1 MTTTDM
7 ERLEEILAAVP
18 VELVLFVLLA
28 ATAVVIARLKDL
40 FSAALLAGIYS
51 LLSAGL
57 FTLMDAVDV
66 AFTEAAVGAGVTTV
80 LFLGTLSV
88 ASRQENQ
95 QPWRLRPL
103 LVVLLTGA
111 ALVYASFDLPRYGD
125 PDAPI
130 HHHIA
135 PEYIE
140 GVAKEIHIP
149 NVVTGVLASYRGY
162 DTLGETVVILA
173 AAVGVLMLLGW
184 PGARP
189 ASAWAESAEEGVH
202 PDQIAGKEPQRMREK
217 VILSSAGRL
226 MIPFIL
232 LFALYVQFHGDFGPG
247 GGFQAGVIFAAGL
260 VLFGLLFGVDAADR
274 VLPASVA
281 ECLIAVG
288 VLLFGGVGVVNML
301 LGGSFLDYD
310 TLSKD
315 HGQHYGILLVEAG
328 VGITVA
334 ATMTRLFYAFASL
347 AGARGG
353 ATEH

>member
-1 MTTTDM
+1 M
-7 ERLEEILAAVP
+7 ERLEEILAGVP

-28 ATAVVIARLKDL
+28 SVAVVIARLKDL
-40 FSAALLAGIYS
+40 FAAALLAGIYS

-66 AFTEAAVGAGVTTV
+66 AFTEAAVGAGATTV

-103 LVVLLTGA
+103 LVVVLTGS
-111 ALVYASFDLPRYGD
+111 ALVFASFDLPRYGD
-125 PDAPI
+125 PQAPI

-135 PEYIE
+135 PDYIE
-140 GVAKEIHIP
+140 GVAHEIHIP

-162 DTLGETVVILA
+162 DTLGETVVILT
-173 AAVGVLMLLGW
+173 AAVGVMMLLGW

-189 ASAWAESAEEGVH
+189 ASAWAEPAA
-202 PDQIAGKEPQRMREK
+202 AGAAPPAGGKSPLPMREK
-217 VILSSAGRL
+217 VILRTAGRL

-281 ECLIAVG
+281 ERLIAVG
-288 VLLFGGVGVVNML
+288 VLLYGGVGVVNML

-347 AGARGG
+347 AGARGD
-353 ATEH
+353 ATEG

>member
-1 MTTTDM
+1 M
-7 ERLEEILAAVP
+7 ERLEQILAGVP

-28 ATAVVIARLKDL
+28 ATAVVVSRLKDL
-40 FSAALLAGIYS
+40 FAAALLAGIYS

-80 LFLGTLSV
+80 LFLGALSV
-88 ASRQENQ
+88 APREEDQ
-95 QPWRLRPL
+95 QRWRLRPL

-111 ALVYASFDLPRYGD
+111 ALVYASFDLPGYGD
-125 PDAPI
+125 PRAPI
-130 HHHIA
+130 HGHIA

-140 GVAKEIHIP
+140 GVDHEIHIP

-162 DTLGETVVILA
+162 DTLGETVVILT
-173 AAVGVLMLLGW
+173 AAVGVMMLLGW

-189 ASAWAESAEEGVH
+189 SSAWSA
-202 PDQIAGKEPQRMREK
+202 PRLAATEPARMHLRMREK
-217 VILSSAGRL
+217 VILRVAGRL

-260 VLFGLLFGVDAADR
+260 VLYGLLFGVDAADR
-274 VLPASVA
+274 VLPAPVA
-281 ECLIAVG
+281 ERLIAAG
-288 VLLFGGVGVVNML
+288 VLIYGGEGVVNLL
-301 LGGSFLDYD
+301 LGGRYLDYD
-310 TLSKD
+310 TLSAS

-328 VGITVA
+328 VGLAVA

-347 AGARGG
+347 SREAGGTG
-353 ATEH
+353 EG